1 MGRVVEIVFSLNQFH
16 ENFREIDF
24 TKKCRYSFF
33 WLYFFSGTQPITT
46 KKAVAFAKKDKVG
59 WILIHCSLLWELKT
73 WKEFH
78 YVWEFS
84 ICYMKFF
91 MRLELVT
98 IPKVN
103 TNYVNFK
110 MMIWHYFHWKKKRK
124 SFKIMKKMPNEPFFF
139 LEPNIILLY
148 DYLDFPLNNTSS
160 GRYLMSRYSNSGT
173 RENHSK
179 LSTWSKH
186 SIQEVLQDPKMS
198 YCLHQSRHKFCGD
211 GILQAGEVSD
221 LKE

>member
-1 MGRVVEIVFSLNQFH
+1 M
-16 ENFREIDF
+16 
-24 TKKCRYSFF
+24 
-33 WLYFFSGTQPITT
+33 
-46 KKAVAFAKKDKVG
+46 
-59 WILIHCSLLWELKT
+59 
-73 WKEFH
+73 
-78 YVWEFS
+78 
-84 ICYMKFF
+84 
-91 MRLELVT
+91 
-98 IPKVN
+98 
-103 TNYVNFK
+103 
-110 MMIWHYFHWKKKRK
+110 KKRK
-124 SFKIMKKMPNEPFFF
+124 ENILKEINEKNAKGTFFF